1 MYQGTWAAD
10 LPHGLGQC
18 RFADGSVYRGP
29 FVRGRMHGRG
39 VLLNFDATVA
49 FDGEWRDG
57 ERYHQA
63 YPSLPRPLHPWRN
76 GQRRF
81 RSSLSLTRPHRALT
95 GGLLGHI
102 HVSAV
107 GTERP
112 HSTRRSRTT
121 RSQCV
126 VMRHSLRCSRR
137 PRSMPL
143 LLAQRSHRTTRS
155 CCRPPPPSHLSCRHS
170 LYVNSFLPRCFRF
183 PRGQSHLFGVT

>member
-95 GGLLGHI
+95 GALLGHI

-126 VMRHSLRCSRR
+126 VCVIRFGAAAGLAVCRFCSRSGPTGLPAR
-137 PRSMPL
+137 AAGL
-143 LLAQRSHRTTRS
+143 
-155 CCRPPPPSHLSCRHS
+155 RPPRICPAAILC
-170 LYVNSFLPRCFRF
+170 
-183 PRGQSHLFGVT
+183 T